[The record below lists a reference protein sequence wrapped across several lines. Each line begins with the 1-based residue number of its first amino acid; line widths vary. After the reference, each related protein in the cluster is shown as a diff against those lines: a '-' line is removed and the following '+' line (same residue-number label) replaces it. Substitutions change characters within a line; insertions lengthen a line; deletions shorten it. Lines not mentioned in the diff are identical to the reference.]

1 MSGRRSPHPP
11 SIESLETQVRLAG
24 QHLRCLKIGDVP
36 GFDYGPD
43 GVDAYSVS
51 FKHGGKMWG
60 LSVAKDC
67 EPGLLEHAKRN
78 LLEQVLREI
87 RGRFAP

>member
-1 MSGRRSPHPP
+1 MSGRRSPPPP
-11 SIESLETQVRLAG
+11 SIESLEAQVRLAG
-24 QHLRCLKIGDVP
+24 QHLRCLNIGDVP
-36 GFDYGPD
+36 GSDYGP
-43 GVDAYSVS
+43 GGTDAYSVA
-51 FKHGGKMWG
+51 FRHGGKMYE

-67 EPGLLEHAKRN
+67 APGLLEHAKRN